1 MVSHLSEAAP
11 TAEDGVPP
19 GRLSPLAVPSA
30 VGATVPAL
38 LPGEV
43 ASLSSLS
50 PQAPLARKPPL
61 LLSTRS
67 TAVASTRARLHLS
80 SGTPPP
86 EPTSLSPTA
95 GTPPPAGEVD
105 TDANPLRA
113 VPLSG
118 APAPPAADA
127 PQPANP
133 SSDEESS
140 SSSDSEADG
149 DTAAAAS
156 IRAALV
162 CVAIVDAFP
171 SRANER
177 VDKDRWRKVRLFL
190 SALLAKPAFN
200 IFAGCALVCVAELAH
215 NLIKGAPSSTWI
227 YNIDCIQQV
236 VFIWEFLMLM
246 RFTMDRSRD
255 LSRAIRELLLFFINS
270 IEVALSKWEA
280 AAGDDAKAYRDQWQE
295 TSPEKYQDWLM
306 ARGVSPP
313 LPDMALV
320 DKSVGRVV
328 TQLDEERTGQVWPG

>member
-1 MVSHLSEAAP
+1 
-11 TAEDGVPP
+11 
-19 GRLSPLAVPSA
+19 
-30 VGATVPAL
+30 
-38 LPGEV
+38 
-43 ASLSSLS
+43 
-50 PQAPLARKPPL
+50 
-61 LLSTRS
+61 
-67 TAVASTRARLHLS
+67 LS

-190 SALLAKPAFN
+190 
-200 IFAGCALVCVAELAH
+200 
-215 NLIKGAPSSTWI
+215 
-227 YNIDCIQQV
+227 
-236 VFIWEFLMLM
+236 
-246 RFTMDRSRD
+246 
-255 LSRAIRELLLFFINS
+255 
-270 IEVALSKWEA
+270 
-280 AAGDDAKAYRDQWQE
+280 
-295 TSPEKYQDWLM
+295 
-306 ARGVSPP
+306 
-313 LPDMALV
+313 
-320 DKSVGRVV
+320 
-328 TQLDEERTGQVWPG
+328 